1 MSEQQFRTVAF
12 GGFHKQDVLN
22 YVETSS
28 RQHREK
34 VAALTKELEEA
45 RKAGSEAEK
54 KLADAARREEEL
66 SARAEALAAQLK
78 EKSDALDAVR
88 AELQEKAARLAR
100 AEEELSAAQ
109 SRLSRSEADAEAY
122 AGVKDR
128 VAGIELDAH
137 YRAQAVQAEA
147 EKKARETR
155 EQVRAWLGRV
165 EAGYDRLRTDVDATI
180 SHAAGE
186 LDRVA
191 RSLEHIT
198 AEFAEH
204 DTALEKLLQ
213 VCREGEPPKA
223 PEPLTEE

>member
-1 MSEQQFRTVAF
+1 MSEQQFRSVAF

-45 RKAGSEAEK
+45 RKAASEVEK
-54 KLADAARREEEL
+54 KAADTAAREEEL

-78 EKSDALDAVR
+78 EKSDALDAIR
-88 AELQEKAARLAR
+88 AELEEKTARLTR

-147 EKKARETR
+147 EKKAKETR
-155 EQVRAWLGRV
+155 EQVNQWLTRV

-180 SHAAGE
+180 SHASGE

-204 DTALEKLLQ
+204 DSALEKLLQ
-213 VCREGEPPKA
+213 ICREGEPPKA
-223 PEPLTEE
+223 PTPLTEE

>member
-34 VAALTKELEEA
+34 VAVLNRNLEEA
-45 RKAGSEAEK
+45 RKAASEAEK
-54 KLADAARREEEL
+54 KAADAAVREEEL
-66 SARAEALAAQLK
+66 SARAEALAAELK
-78 EKSDALDAVR
+78 EKSDALDAIR
-88 AELQEKAARLAR
+88 AELEEKTARLVR
-100 AEEELSAAQ
+100 VEEELSAAQ

-147 EKKARETR
+147 EKKAQETR
-155 EQVRAWLGRV
+155 EQVSQWLTRV

-180 SHAAGE
+180 SHASGE
-186 LDRVA
+186 LERVA
-191 RSLEHIT
+191 RSLEYIT

-223 PEPLTEE
+223 PSPLTEE